1 MIRFSIIYRKFVELE
16 VTLDYQRYAFS
27 TMRIPVSAMACGLL
41 IANLYYLQPL
51 TPFIAREMGW
61 SEQAT
66 AMLVPISNAG
76 YGLGLF
82 LLLPLADFISSRK
95 LIGTMMTAV
104 SLSLFAISI
113 GQDWFFMAVATL
125 VLGVSASVMQVIVPV
140 VTGLSNSA
148 QSGKTL
154 GYLVVGIVVG
164 IGMARPLASQ
174 VAALND
180 WNSIFLL
187 SSIAL
192 GFFTLLMIRVL
203 PSASDAKRP
212 KRQGFLATMLSQRTL
227 WLSLPTLRQ
236 RAVAQGWVFG
246 SFSAFWASVP
256 IYLAS
261 DRFGFGYIEMSIFA
275 LVAFAGVPVALLSGR
290 LADSQIKNQALRYSM
305 MSLYLSAALASLS
318 LFASP
323 VLAIFLLGSV
333 AMVYEWSVNSHLV
346 ISQRTIFDIAP
357 SHRGRINSLFMAS
370 FYLGG
375 SVGAAVSVFIYLRW
389 GWQAVVAQLWLMAFA
404 ANFFEKRLMTD
415 HSPTDFQGTS
425 A

>member
-1 MIRFSIIYRKFVELE
+1 
-16 VTLDYQRYAFS
+16 
-27 TMRIPVSAMACGLL
+27 MRIPVSAMACGLL

-82 LLLPLADFISSRK
+82 FLLPLADFIASRR
-95 LIGTMMTAV
+95 LIGAMMAAV
-104 SLSLFAISI
+104 SVSLFAISLS
-113 GQDWFFMAVATL
+113 QDWYFMAFATL

-140 VTGLSNSA
+140 VAGLSNSA

-154 GYLVVGIVVG
+154 GYLVVGITVG
-164 IGMARPLASQ
+164 IAMARPLASQ
-174 VAALND
+174 VAAFSD

-192 GFFTLLMIRVL
+192 GLFTLLMIRVL
-203 PSASDAKRP
+203 PSASEATHP
-212 KRQGFLATMLSQRTL
+212 QRQGFLSTMLSQKML
-227 WLSLPTLRQ
+227 WLRLPVLRQ

-261 DRFGFGYIEMSIFA
+261 DQFGFGYVEMSIFA

-290 LADSQIKNQALRYSM
+290 LADSRFKTQALGYSM
-305 MSLYLSAALASLS
+305 GSLYLSAALASLS
-318 LFASP
+318 LVTSP
-323 VLAIFLLGSV
+323 FLAIFLLGLGAIV
-333 AMVYEWSVNSHLV
+333 LEWSVNSHLV
-346 ISQRTIFDIAP
+346 LSQRTIFDLSP

-375 SVGAAVSVFIYLRW
+375 SVGAAFSVFIYLRW
-389 GWQAVVAQLWLMAFA
+389 GWQAVVAQLWFMALA
-404 ANFFEKRLMTD
+404 ANFFEKRLMPN
-415 HSPTDFQGTS
+415 HNPTDLQGTS